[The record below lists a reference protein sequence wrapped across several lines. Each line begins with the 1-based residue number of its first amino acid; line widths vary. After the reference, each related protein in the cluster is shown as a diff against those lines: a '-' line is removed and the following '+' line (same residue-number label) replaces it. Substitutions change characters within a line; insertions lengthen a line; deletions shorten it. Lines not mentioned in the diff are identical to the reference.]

1 MRKLI
6 QHFIWTAALLLTVS
20 SARGFVLYGPIGN
33 GGDNWQVPTIGYGLG
48 GDLAAPKNIGEEYRR
63 VTPVMYYAYDA
74 NFFGFF
80 GLAGATNIDIA
91 FSTMNTLTNVS
102 NYSFD
107 LSEFPLESQQYNY
120 TAQSLGLIDLKS
132 VTFAL
137 LAEQMGLGEPERYI
151 WTLHD
156 RYQPPSTTCPN
167 STTYLVV
174 QRNFDTINSLL
185 NQVQYSPYVNG
196 TLFTYQIFENCT
208 GPNPLA
214 GTVPINA
221 DPFASVYTPV
231 ADFSLDTG
239 GYYTTF
245 TRDDVAGLRYM
256 LSSNNVNYE
265 ATAPSGGLLLTTNAQ
280 SPLTLTTLP
289 LSLLFAQSLTN
300 DPTTLSNLYPGI
312 TFLSVQT
319 NIVNQVTTN
328 RLAYFTNLAG
338 PYTNRVPLSNG
349 VAVYATNGI
358 VPFTNWSPVQYG
370 NPPQLLTTLS
380 LGQLLFLSQFT
391 DPFTLQAIYPGLVID
406 QVITNYL
413 GVQINTNI
421 FPYYTNLSFPPIFS
435 TYIPGG
441 LTNGTYFTNQ
451 PGPTVINYDTH
462 SFLTITTLD
471 LAVFAETIRTN
482 DPVTVSALYPGIQ
495 IADYQADP
503 TILYETNYVYY
514 LTNSVG
520 SPYQGNPISKKVA
533 TSTNAYFGTLYTYT
547 FGNVFTNH
555 FYTNRLVRTE
565 NIWITNVIG
574 APYPSFTTITNY
586 TYFTN
591 RSISGDFFI
600 IPTNW
605 CGFKV
610 LSSINP
616 KVNPNYTFGP
626 TNTVVYSGYS
636 TNGSVGTNYV
646 IGGNAFGLIQNTAD
660 IFTNFQ
666 ITIRPGICEPVLT
679 FGTNFATNVVSKFEY
694 SFLNVI
700 TNHYYT
706 NSLVWLYETNI
717 YAIPGGSPNL
727 LGTNVTVK
735 TYYTNFPSGDFYLVP
750 TNWCGYQIL
759 GLLTNL
765 IAPTN
770 IVFGTNFTGT
780 TNLQYTFVQYQ
791 TYTNYTYSIRPGF
804 CEPALAFD
812 TNFSTNIVA
821 QYKYYFGSII
831 TNRYYTN
838 SFATVVTTNLAVLTN
853 GLAGL
858 LTNIVTTNSIN
869 LGVGG
874 DFFIAPPAWCG
885 YSILATQLNTI
896 VLTTNQFT
904 ATNLATP
911 DLGERYTETTVSRFT
926 NTTFLIQPTICTTV
940 TPPPALR
947 QGIERIQFVRAN
959 YDSLIGQFFQPFTNY
974 YTMTVITNGQ
984 RQTEYYQRV
993 ITRPDFLMSA
1003 QDLNGGPATI
1013 PVNPYVARNL
1023 NFDQSTILNGLAGP
1037 GTITPSTTFTFNK
1050 AGRTYYNV
1058 SPAFV
1063 APAFISATNSRDLY
1077 LWGSFDGSTNDPVVY
1092 PNGTSIADLQNQ
1104 IVLQVTPSILADGTN
1119 GTPYPAVLFS
1129 ASGAQPPYSWSASNV
1144 AAQVPGM
1151 TVTGAPASA
1160 TLSGTPTAAGVFNL
1174 TIQVTD
1180 SVNRVVSRNYTITIH

>member
-20 SARGFVLYGPIGN
+20 SARAFVIGGPINN
-33 GGDNWQVPTIGYGLG
+33 GGDNWQSPVIGYGLP
-48 GDLAAPKNIGEEYRR
+48 GDLLAPKNIGEEYRR

-156 RYQPPSTTCPN
+156 RYQPPLTTCPN

-174 QRNFDTINSLL
+174 QRNFDTVNSLI

-312 TFLSVQT
+312 TYLSVQT

-413 GVQINTNI
+413 GVQIVTNI
-421 FPYYTNLSFPPIFS
+421 APYYTNQSVLPVF
-435 TYIPGG
+435 TNYTGG
-441 LTNGTYFTNQ
+441 SLTNGYYFTNQ
-451 PGPTVINYDTH
+451 PGPTVINYDT
-462 SFLTITTLD
+462 SDFSTITTLD
-471 LAVFAETIRTN
+471 LADFIVASITN
-482 DPVTVSALYPGIQ
+482 DAATLQTLYPGLQ
-495 IADYQADP
+495 IYKSQKFAN
-503 TILYETNYVYY
+503 LGFVTNYVTY
-514 LTNSVG
+514 LTNLVG
-520 SPYQGNPISKKVA
+520 APSSTPPTLV
-533 TSTNAYFGTLYTYT
+533 TVPVSTNAIIVTNWVHS
-547 FGNVFTNH
+547 FGNVITNH
-555 FYTNRLVRTE
+555 LYTN
-565 NIWITNVIG
+565 IWVWQEDIWVTNKIG
-574 APYPSFTTITNY
+574 APYPNLFTNTSYKKFYTNQIFGNGN
-586 TYFTN
+586 FTN
-591 RSISGDFFI
+591 RISGDFFI

-605 CGFKV
+605 CGFQIILTLPKN
-610 LSSINP
+610 NP
-616 KVNPNYTFGP
+616 PYTYGLTNVFNSNTLTNGTNAYSYIRNIYNAYTNYTYA
-626 TNTVVYSGYS
+626 V
-636 TNGSVGTNYV
+636 
-646 IGGNAFGLIQNTAD
+646 
-660 IFTNFQ
+660 
-666 ITIRPGICEPVLT
+666 RPGICEPVLK
-679 FGTNFATNVVSKFEY
+679 FGTNYTTNIVSKFEY

-700 TNHYYT
+700 TNHYYS
-706 NSLVWLYETNI
+706 NSLVWLYETNVF
-717 YAIPGGSPNL
+717 AIPGGSPDVL
-727 LGTNVTVK
+727 ATNITVT

-1063 APAFISATNSRDLY
+1063 APTFISATNSRDLY